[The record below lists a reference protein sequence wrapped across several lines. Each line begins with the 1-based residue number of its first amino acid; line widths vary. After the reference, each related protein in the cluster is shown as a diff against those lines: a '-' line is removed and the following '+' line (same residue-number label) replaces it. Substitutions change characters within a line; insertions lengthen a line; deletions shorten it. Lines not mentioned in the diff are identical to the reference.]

1 MKIAVKIAMA
11 TLIGMS
17 AQAEQRV
24 TVYVQDGMVVPLK
37 TLAQAERLAADMFAT
52 AGVRIEWRNG
62 HPREAAITVSLAET
76 TPKDYL
82 PGALAFA
89 RAYEG
94 VHITVF
100 YDRVL
105 ATAPREVTPALLAHV
120 LAHEITHILQGCDQ
134 HSESGIMKAR
144 WTKNDIDQMAFK
156 ALPFTSEDVDMIH
169 IGLAAQDH
177 RGSPTV
183 AMALD
188 STSKGVDVSELY

>member
-62 HPREAAITVSLAET
+62 HPREAAITVSMAET
-76 TPKDYL
+76 TPKAYL

-89 RAYEG
+89 LAYEG
-94 VHITVF
+94 VHINIF
-100 YDRVL
+100 YDRVI
-105 ATAPREVTPALLAHV
+105 ASTPPEVTPSLLAHV
-120 LAHEITHILQGCDQ
+120 LTHEITHILQGCNR
-134 HSESGIMKAR
+134 HSETGIMKAHWAR
-144 WTKNDIDQMAFK
+144 GDIDQMGFK
-156 ALPFTSEDVDMIH
+156 PLSFTSEDVDLIH
-169 IGLAAQDH
+169 NGLAA
-177 RGSPTV
+177 RARTGSLSA

-188 STSKGVDVSELY
+188 STSRVR